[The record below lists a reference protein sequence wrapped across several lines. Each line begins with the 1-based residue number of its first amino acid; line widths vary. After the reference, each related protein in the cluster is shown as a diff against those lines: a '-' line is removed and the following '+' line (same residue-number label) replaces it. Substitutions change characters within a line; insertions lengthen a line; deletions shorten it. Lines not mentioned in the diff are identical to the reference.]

1 LVRRRPP
8 ARLPGVTLLS
18 GLTTSRSGENGDL
31 QIRREREEREIENGR
46 ERTTREEKRNLLQ
59 GSRVILCR
67 KHMICVSLLD
77 ARDWSEKRSADQ
89 SIFSSIRLRQPL
101 EKLLFFVVAA

>member
-1 LVRRRPP
+1 
-8 ARLPGVTLLS
+8 
-18 GLTTSRSGENGDL
+18 
-31 QIRREREEREIENGR
+31 
-46 ERTTREEKRNLLQ
+46 
-59 GSRVILCR
+59 VILWR

-89 SIFSSIRLRQPL
+89 SIFSSIHLRQPL